1 MLNRVPVIELEKQKF
16 MSLLSLEG
24 EANRLKKY
32 VDYVAVYYLVNFVE
46 AYRRGDGST
55 SELKETLLDR
65 IRLATDDDKNEI
77 LKTFN
82 HFTKSPCKK

>member
-1 MLNRVPVIELEKQKF
+1 
-16 MSLLSLEG
+16 MSSPSLEG

-46 AYRRGDGST
+46 AYRRGDGSAP
-55 SELKETLLDR
+55 ELKEALMDR
-65 IRLATDDDKNEI
+65 IKAATDDDKNEI

-82 HFTKSPCKK
+82 HFTKSQCKK